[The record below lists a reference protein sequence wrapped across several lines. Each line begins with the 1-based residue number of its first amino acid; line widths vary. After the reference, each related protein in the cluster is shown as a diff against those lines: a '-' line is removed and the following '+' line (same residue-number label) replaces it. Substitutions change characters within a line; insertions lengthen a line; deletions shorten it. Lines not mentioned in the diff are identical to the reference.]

1 MKLEAEE
8 VRGELQGGLGNSFLG
23 RGKRKCKPQREK
35 ELELFLESEG
45 ERG

>member
-8 VRGELQGGLGNSFLG
+8 VRGELQGGLGKSFLG